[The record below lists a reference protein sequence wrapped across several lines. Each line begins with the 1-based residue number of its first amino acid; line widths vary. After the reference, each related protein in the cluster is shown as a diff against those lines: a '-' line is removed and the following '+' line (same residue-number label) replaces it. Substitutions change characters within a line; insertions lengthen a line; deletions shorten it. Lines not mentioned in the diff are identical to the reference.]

1 MNAESE
7 VLDYETLATQT
18 DKMPLRMWLR
28 LFTCTT
34 LIERELSARLRS
46 RFGITLAQF
55 DYLSQLFRTSTDGL
69 PMRELSARL
78 MVTNGNVTGLT
89 DRLARDGLVARHPGK
104 HDRRVQIVKL
114 TEQGEQT
121 FAKIA
126 EAHEAWVKE
135 MFGGV
140 DAKSGK
146 ELMKLLGELKG
157 SATNAIE
164 AGDAD

>member
-7 VLDYETLATQT
+7 VLDYETLATHK
-18 DKMPLRMWLR
+18 DKLPLRLWLR

-34 LIERELSARLRS
+34 LIERELSGRLRA

-55 DYLSQLFRTSTDGL
+55 DYLSQLYRSAADGL
-69 PMRELSARL
+69 SMRELSARL

-114 TEQGEQT
+114 TDQGRKVFT
-121 FAKIA
+121 NIA
-126 EAHEAWVKE
+126 EIHEGWVRD
-135 MFGGV
+135 MFGQLDNTTG
-140 DAKSGK
+140 SQLL
-146 ELMKLLGELKG
+146 ELLAELKTSVSDAVDNG
-157 SATNAIE
+157 RIE
-164 AGDAD
+164 